1 VTVIKFVEEFLS
13 IRDTSRPLSDR
24 DRVKVK
30 ISMLRICK
38 TSCRVRQAIGCI
50 LLLILF
56 DFNDVQIKKALRG
69 VRIETNHQQ
78 DQIRRYKITV
88 VTSMPMSQLM

>member
-1 VTVIKFVEEFLS
+1 
-13 IRDTSRPLSDR
+13 LSDR